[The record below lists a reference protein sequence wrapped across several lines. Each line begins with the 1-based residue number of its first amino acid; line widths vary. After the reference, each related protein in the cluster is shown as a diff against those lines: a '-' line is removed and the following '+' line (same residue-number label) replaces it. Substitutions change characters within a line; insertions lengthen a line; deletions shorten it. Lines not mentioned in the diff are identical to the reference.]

1 MKLSI
6 VALLFVALAEAA
18 SAKWSRGHQESNGSL
33 RGLKGKKD
41 KKGKKAKK
49 GKGGVFNRIA
59 VMPICEGLED
69 GCEDSTET
77 VAEIVAA
84 SDDGMML
91 VYSDSQ
97 LEVLGAVNIED
108 PENPEH
114 IGVVV
119 SNERKSYFWHRSN
132 HWSSYFVVYE
142 HMGYNDLFYLYT
154 IISYYRKLEESPQVS
169 P

>member
-1 MKLSI
+1 MVTFLEKSPHAHQTEIVMKLSI

-119 SNERKSYFWHRSN
+119 SNERKSYF
-132 HWSSYFVVYE
+132 
-142 HMGYNDLFYLYT
+142 
-154 IISYYRKLEESPQVS
+154 
-169 P
+169 